1 LSIELAF
8 LHKDRKDHLLQ
19 ITLGGPEMAVAK
31 RMSSRL
37 HKVVT
42 TFMAEGPAG
51 VYSKIVSRRKREAA
65 FKRLEDIGQSD
76 LSGPAKFEAIYTEQ
90 LWLKAVPKSIN
101 EDGSVSGH
109 GSTEQS
115 TRVFREGLERFLLD
129 VEARTLL
136 DAPCGDFNWMKL
148 VKMPTVREYI
158 GGEVVRG
165 LVDELTAK
173 YRVLPAGEQSPN
185 RRFLLLDIRQD
196 PLPNANVWLCKDC
209 LQHLSIADI
218 HSVLRNARMSSIDYY
233 LFSNHTGVASNTDI
247 KTGQFRPVDLTLE
260 PFNLPQPFAQLRDM
274 PIDAEAR
281 YIGIWRK
288 EDLLCT

>member
-1 LSIELAF
+1 
-8 LHKDRKDHLLQ
+8 
-19 ITLGGPEMAVAK
+19 MAVAK

-37 HKVVT
+37 QNVVAI
-42 TFMAEGPAG
+42 FMAEGPAG
-51 VYSKIVSRRKREAA
+51 VYSRITSRWMRETAH
-65 FKRLEDIGQSD
+65 KRLESIGRSD
-76 LSGPAKFEAIYTEQ
+76 LSSTAKFEAIYSEQ
-90 LWLKAVPKSIN
+90 LWLKAVPKSFN

-115 TRVFREGLERFLLD
+115 TRVFREELERFLLD

-148 VKMPTVREYI
+148 VKMPKVCEYI
-158 GGEVVRG
+158 GGEVVRK
-165 LVDELTAK
+165 LVDELNAK
-173 YRVLPAGEQSPN
+173 YPVSQATKQGPN
-185 RRFLLLDIRQD
+185 RRFLLLDITKD
-196 PLPNANVWLCKDC
+196 PLPTANIWLCKDC

-260 PFNLPQPFAQLRDM
+260 PFNLPPPFARLRDM

-281 YIGIWRK
+281 YVGIWRR
-288 EDLLCT
+288 EDLSFM

>member
-1 LSIELAF
+1 
-8 LHKDRKDHLLQ
+8 
-19 ITLGGPEMAVAK
+19 MAVAN
-31 RMSSRL
+31 RTSSRL
-37 HKVVT
+37 QKVIT

-51 VYSKIVSRRKREAA
+51 VYSKIVSRWTRESA
-65 FKRLEDIGQSD
+65 FKRLERIGQSD
-76 LSGPAKFEAIYTEQ
+76 LSSPAKFEAIYRER

-115 TRVFREGLERFLLD
+115 TRVFREELERFLLD
-129 VEARTLL
+129 IEARTLL

-148 VKMPTVREYI
+148 VNMPTVREYI
-158 GGEVVRG
+158 GGEVVRA

-173 YRVLPAGEQSPN
+173 YRALPTTGPGLN
-185 RRFLLLDIRQD
+185 RRFLVLDITKD

-218 HSVLRNARMSSIDYY
+218 HAVLRNARMASIDYY

-260 PFNLPQPFAQLRDM
+260 PFNLPPPFAQLRDI

-281 YIGIWRK
+281 YIGIWRR
-288 EDLLCT
+288 EDLSRV